1 MQQAANLPP
10 RQHTPMPAFGYDD
23 GYNPV
28 RQETPPMP
36 PQQVTE
42 EAALALA
49 DDIQEYRPWILQ
61 RGVRPLMMLHLR
73 RFDAQAGHWLGWQV
87 SYPHLI
93 AVEYVGDRLLSLD
106 FGTRHFIVEGTGLG
120 ELACHLQMGTVQAV
134 LEYASEIWRE
144 RSSGPVASRISAI
157 SRT

>member
-1 MQQAANLPP
+1 MPP
-10 RQHTPMPAFGYDD
+10 RQPSPLPALGYDD
-23 GYNPV
+23 GYNPA
-28 RQETPPMP
+28 RQGAAPISS
-36 PQQVTE
+36 QQVAD

-61 RGVRPLMMLHLR
+61 RGTRPLMMLHLR

-106 FGTRHFIVEGTGLG
+106 FGTRHFIIEGIGLG
-120 ELACHLQMGTVQAV
+120 ELARHLQTASVQAV
-134 LEYASEIWRE
+134 VEFSSETWPKQPND
-144 RSSGPVASRISAI
+144 GAI
-157 SRT
+157 KTIRCATR